1 MTSLALMKARE
12 VRSPKPTRI
21 AIDGPAASGKSTVG
35 CELARRLKY
44 LYFDTGVMY
53 RAVTWAALDQGIEIS
68 DETLVTDLAERLRID
83 VKPPSVNDERQYTV
97 LADGRDITWSIRNKD
112 VEAGVSLVSAYPGV
126 REALVAQQRRISA
139 PGEIVMVGRDIGT
152 IVLPDADLKVFLDA
166 DIKARAMRRYQ
177 ELMERGEKAN
187 YDDVLDALRRRDE
200 IDSARKVSP
209 LLPACDAII
218 IDTSDLTVEQ
228 VLDKIEA
235 LIREHA
241 D

>member
-1 MTSLALMKARE
+1 MKARE
-12 VRSPKPTRI
+12 VRSPIPTRI

-53 RAVTWAALDQGIEIS
+53 RAVTWVALAQGIEIS
-68 DETLVTDLAERLRID
+68 DETLVTELAERLRID
-83 VKPPSVNDERQYTV
+83 VKPPTVNDERQYTALV
-97 LADGRDITWSIRNKD
+97 DGRDVTWAIRNKD
-112 VEAGVSLVSAYPGV
+112 VEAGVSVVSAYPGV

-139 PGEIVMVGRDIGT
+139 PGKIVMVGRDIGT

-166 DIKARAMRRYQ
+166 DIGARAMRRYQ
-177 ELMERGEKAN
+177 ELMERGKAVN
-187 YDDVLDALRRRDE
+187 YDDVLDAMRRRDA

-209 LLPACDAII
+209 LLPARDAII
-218 IDTSDLTVEQ
+218 IDTSDLTIEQ

-235 LIREHA
+235 LIREQA

>member
-53 RAVTWAALDQGIEIS
+53 RAVTWAALEQGIEIS